1 MQAKDRKTVWE
12 HTYELIERL
21 RICLVALV
29 VVTAIVAFVPS
40 SIFYLDIPSSELNA
54 TRQSGWLSE
63 YFYPTIVTYVFYRIK
78 TDILPPGL
86 TLYFGSFYD
95 LILIYF
101 VVSLILGSII
111 SSPVL
116 AYEFYRFVNPAL
128 TSKERRMMVYFIL
141 SSTGLFMFGSVM
153 AYLLIIPAT
162 FQVFLYMGRLMPGI
176 EPLFTARSFIEFTG
190 LMIVASGLCFTF
202 PIFTTIAVQA
212 GLIGVESL
220 KSGRR
225 YALVVILFFTAIIT
239 PDPTPVSM
247 TILSL
252 PMYLL
257 YEVSIFVAKRIERG
271 RREE

>member
-1 MQAKDRKTVWE
+1 MLE
-12 HTYELIERL
+12 HTYELLERL
-21 RICLVALV
+21 RIYLIVLIAA
-29 VVTAIVAFVPS
+29 TAIVAFVPS
-40 SIFYLDIPSSELNA
+40 SVFSLNVPLGELNV
-54 TRQSGWLSE
+54 TQQSSWLSE
-63 YFYPTIVTYVFYRIK
+63 YFYPTIVTYLFYRIK

-101 VVSLILGSII
+101 VVSLMMGSII

-128 TSKERRMMVYFIL
+128 TPKEKRLMVYFVL
-141 SSTGLFMFGSVM
+141 SFIGLFFFGAAM
-153 AYLLIIPAT
+153 AYWLIIPTT

-190 LMIVASGLCFTF
+190 LMIVASGFCFTF
-202 PIFTTIAVQA
+202 PIFTTMAVQA
-212 GLIGVESL
+212 GLIEVESL
-220 KSGRR
+220 VSGRR
-225 YALVVILFFTAIIT
+225 YALVVILFFTAIVT

-247 TILSL
+247 TILAI

-257 YEVSIFVAKRIERG
+257 YELSIFVAKRIERG
-271 RREE
+271 RKEE